1 MGNVLTVPT
10 QNSEGSLFSI
20 GNMVFQ
26 IALRGGGDSPTGGT
40 LGILLGGFFYWG
52 GIALL
57 IFQGFCDA
65 QINIPYLLNIS

>member
-26 IALRGGGDSPTGGT
+26 IALRGGGYSPTGGT
-40 LGILLGGFFYWG
+40 LEILLGGFFYWG
-52 GIALL
+52 GRVVGWDCTFDLSRRL
-57 IFQGFCDA
+57 
-65 QINIPYLLNIS
+65 

>member
-26 IALRGGGDSPTGGT
+26 IALKGGGGFPHWGDSRNFAGG
-40 LGILLGGFFYWG
+40 IFLLGVGMG
-52 GIALL
+52 GWDCTFDLSRL
-57 IFQGFCDA
+57 F
-65 QINIPYLLNIS
+65 